1 MTALCLKG
9 NRITERG
16 RAVFLKPLVD
26 ISSIE
31 NSYNSNHTLVWLKLV
46 QDWVRG
52 DEVANFIF
60 GYGYGISDINKDSR
74 NSHAAGRAKII
85 KYQLNSQT
93 RRRFCELQGVDYC
106 ADDNMLV
113 GVEPKLLP
121 KILAL
126 VGKEHGQSEFYTS
139 LLPVAPHLLS
149 FIDRK
154 AILNDE
160 KDRNLA
166 KVAALTRQLSYFN
179 SKINLINERL
189 ALIELENNQ
198 LEDDEVQDD
207 GKEGSCGEKRQRIS
221 GNGESR

>member
-1 MTALCLKG
+1 M
-9 NRITERG
+9 
-16 RAVFLKPLVD
+16 
-26 ISSIE
+26 
-31 NSYNSNHTLVWLKLV
+31 
-46 QDWVRG
+46 
-52 DEVANFIF
+52 ANFIF

>member
-1 MTALCLKG
+1 MQQVEL
-9 NRITERG
+9 R
-16 RAVFLKPLVD
+16 
-26 ISSIE
+26 
-31 NSYNSNHTLVWLKLV
+31 
-46 QDWVRG
+46 
-52 DEVANFIF
+52 
-60 GYGYGISDINKDSR
+60 
-74 NSHAAGRAKII
+74 
-85 KYQLNSQT
+85 QT
-93 RRRFCELQGVDYC
+93 RRRLCELQGVDYC

-139 LLPVAPHLLS
+139 LLPVAPDLLS

-179 SKINLINERL
+179 SKINLIDERL
-189 ALIELENNQ
+189 ALIDLRDNQ
-198 LEDDEVQDD
+198 LEDDKELDD
-207 GKEGSCGEKRQRIS
+207 DKEDSGGEKWQRIS
-221 GNGESR
+221 DKGGSR